1 MSDLVYKIEKFEGP
15 LELLLELIESEKLPI
30 AEVSL
35 AQVADQFLHFVET
48 ADDLPAETIAD
59 FLTVAAKLMVI
70 KAKLLIDWMMPEEE
84 DGPSL
89 EQQLKMYKDYRDASK
104 WIAERLRTEQFS
116 FSRPKTVMLITPK
129 FAPPHDLSK
138 DKMAEIFIKAL
149 ERLRPVVEL
158 PKRVIARA
166 VTIAEKITLFKSFI
180 TKHQQF
186 KFHETLESA
195 TRTEVIVS
203 FLAMLE
209 LVKQRVIDVVQ
220 EDHLSD
226 IHINRL

>member
-1 MSDLVYKIEKFEGP
+1 MSLVYKIEKFEGP

-35 AQVADQFLHFVET
+35 AQVADQFLHYVET
-48 ADDLPAETIAD
+48 AEDLPAETIAD

-70 KAKLLIDWMMPEEE
+70 KARLLIDWMTPDED

-89 EQQLKMYKDYRDASK
+89 EHQLKMYKDYRDASK
-104 WIAERLRTEQFS
+104 WIFEKLRTEKYCY
-116 FSRPKTVMLITPK
+116 SRPKMVMTITPK
-129 FAPPHDLSK
+129 FTPPVSLNTSA
-138 DKMAEIFIKAL
+138 MREIFAKAL
-149 ERLRPVVEL
+149 ERLKPVIDL
-158 PKRVIARA
+158 PKKVIAKA
-166 VTIAEKITLFKSFI
+166 VTIAEKISVFKNFI
-180 TKHQQF
+180 SQRQQF
-186 KFHETLESA
+186 KFHETLESSS
-195 TRTEVIVS
+195 RTEMIVS

-209 LVKQRVIDVVQ
+209 LVKQNVIDVVQ